1 MGIIGLFPSY
11 DFYMLQFSKFSYI
24 FNQLFHFTGT
34 SDSGDVLPNIDS
46 SMNTL
51 PSEKEVMDFLQGAE
65 IESPQL
71 NDQEMSWLE
80 QAASDVDGQEQAA
93 TKIQAAFRG
102 YKVRKEHHS
111 SH

>member
-1 MGIIGLFPSY
+1 MYIYICALNPLFP
-11 DFYMLQFSKFSYI
+11 
-24 FNQLFHFTGT
+24 FTGAT
-34 SDSGDVLPNIDS
+34 DSGDVLPDIDS
-46 SMNTL
+46 NMNAL
-51 PSEKEVMDFLQGAE
+51 PSEKEVMDFLQGTE

-102 YKVRKEHHS
+102 YKVRKEQHS
-111 SH
+111 NH